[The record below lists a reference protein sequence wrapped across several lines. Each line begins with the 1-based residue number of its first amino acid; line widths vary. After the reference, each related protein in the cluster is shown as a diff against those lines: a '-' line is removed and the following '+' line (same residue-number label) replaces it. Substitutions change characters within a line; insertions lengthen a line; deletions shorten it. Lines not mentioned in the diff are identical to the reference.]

1 MPYTHNFCDSLPPT
15 GKYGRSNAF
24 GAKPKVEQKA
34 AQMRASRITAEQ
46 LRFYKLL
53 ALSETL
59 TRQMESVSSLADAHR
74 SAYWGTVRPLEDE
87 REKLMRDM
95 ALWLDLRLQSKGL
108 SSKQRWMAREMICN
122 LTADLAMEGD
132 EAMRILHDKHSLK
145 TLADE
150 ENAALAGMQQF
161 MKKILGYAL
170 RSIPMPA
177 PANNDPIQWEQQSL
191 FEPEPEQRPTCN
203 YIHSTTQQK
212 SEKSAAQ
219 TLAEQLAHD
228 AEETL
233 RTIYRQLVSSLHPDR
248 EPDLKERE
256 RKTALMKEVNTAYER
271 RDLHVLLRLQM
282 RVNLS
287 SNHKMAAL
295 AREKV
300 TSLINMLKDRT
311 KSLEQQVYE
320 IQRQMRFEFGLSDYQ
335 HISAAVLKRH
345 LMTQK
350 QNLESDIHMI
360 SRDLQRVQNDSELKR
375 WLSEQHKLTNHRSE
389 QNSLSLSGLF

>member
-1 MPYTHNFCDSLPPT
+1 MPPKHNFCDPLPPS
-15 GKYGRSNAF
+15 GKYGRSGAF
-24 GAKPKVEQKA
+24 TSKPKVDSKA
-34 AQMRASRITAEQ
+34 SQIRASRITAEQ

-95 ALWLDLRLQSKGL
+95 ALWLDMRLQSKGL

-132 EAMRILHDKHSLK
+132 ETMRILHDKHSVK

-170 RSIPMPA
+170 RSMPSNSSSLDLGQE
-177 PANNDPIQWEQQSL
+177 PVDPDLEH
-191 FEPEPEQRPTCN
+191 RPSCSYVHATPQHKN
-203 YIHSTTQQK
+203 
-212 SEKSAAQ
+212 EKSAAQ
-219 TLAEQLAHD
+219 TMAEQLAHD
-228 AEETL
+228 ADETL

-248 EPDLKERE
+248 EPDPKERE
-256 RKTALMKEVNTAYER
+256 RKTSMMKEVNTAYER

-287 SNHKMAAL
+287 NSHKMASL

-300 TSLINMLKDRT
+300 TSLINLLKERT
-311 KSLEQQVYE
+311 KFLEHQVYE

-350 QNLESDIHMI
+350 QNLESDIFMI

-375 WLSEQHKLTNHRSE
+375 WLSEQHRLTNHRSE

>member
-1 MPYTHNFCDSLPPT
+1 MPIKHNFCDSLPPS
-15 GKYGRSNAF
+15 GKNGRP
-24 GAKPKVEQKA
+24 GAKPKADLKA
-34 AQMRASRITAEQ
+34 SQIRANRISAEQ

-59 TRQMESVSSLADAHR
+59 TRQMESISSLADAHR

-87 REKLMRDM
+87 REKLMRAM
-95 ALWLDLRLQSKGL
+95 SLWLDVRLQSKGL
-108 SSKQRWMAREMICN
+108 SAKQRWMMREMICN
-122 LTADLAMEGD
+122 LSADLAIEGD
-132 EAMRILHDKHSLK
+132 ATMRALHDKHSLK

-170 RSIPMPA
+170 RSLPTAAHSNPEPMH
-177 PANNDPIQWEQQSL
+177 WEQQGL
-191 FEPEPEQRPTCN
+191 FESEPEQRPTCN
-203 YIHSTTQQK
+203 YVHATAQQK
-212 SEKSAAQ
+212 NEKSAAQ

-228 AEETL
+228 TDETL

-256 RKTALMKEVNTAYER
+256 RKTGLMKEVNTAYER
-271 RDLHVLLRLQM
+271 KDLHVLLRLQM

-287 SNHKMAAL
+287 QSQKMAAI

-300 TSLINMLKDRT
+300 TSLILLLKERT
-311 KSLEQQVYE
+311 QFLEQQVYE

-345 LMTQK
+345 LMTQ
-350 QNLESDIHMI
+350 QHNLELDIVMI

-375 WLSEQHKLTNHRSE
+375 WLGEQHKLTNYRSE
-389 QNSLSLSGLF
+389 QNTLSLSGLF

>member
-1 MPYTHNFCDSLPPT
+1 MPPKHNFGDSLPPS
-15 GKYGRSNAF
+15 GKYGRSGAF
-24 GAKPKVEQKA
+24 ASKPKVDMKA
-34 AQMRASRITAEQ
+34 SQVRASRITAEQ

-59 TRQMESVSSLADAHR
+59 TKQMESVSTLADEHR

-95 ALWLDLRLQSKGL
+95 ALWLDMRLQSRGL
-108 SSKQRWMAREMICN
+108 STKQRWMAREMICN

-132 EAMRILHDKHSLK
+132 ESMRVLHDKHSLK

-170 RSIPMPA
+170 RSIPSSPN
-177 PANNDPIQWEQQSL
+177 PTFIEVGQQPLDPDL
-191 FEPEPEQRPTCN
+191 EQR
-203 YIHSTTQQK
+203 HSCSYVHATPQQK
-212 SEKSAAQ
+212 NEKSAAQ
-219 TLAEQLAHD
+219 TIAEQLAHD
-228 AEETL
+228 ADETL

-248 EPDLKERE
+248 EPDPKERE
-256 RKTALMKEVNTAYER
+256 RKTSMMKEVNTAYER

-287 SNHKMAAL
+287 HSHKMAAL

-300 TSLINMLKDRT
+300 ASLINLLKERT
-311 KSLEQQVYE
+311 RFLEQQVYE

-350 QNLESDIHMI
+350 QNLESDIFMI

-375 WLSEQHKLTNHRSE
+375 WLTEQHRLTNYRSE

>member
-1 MPYTHNFCDSLPPT
+1 MPSKHNFCDSLPPT
-15 GKYGRSNAF
+15 GNYGKTGAF
-24 GAKPKVEQKA
+24 AAKPKVDLKA
-34 AQMRASRITAEQ
+34 SQLRANRISAEQ

-59 TRQMESVSSLADAHR
+59 TRQMEAVSTLAEAHR
-74 SAYWGTVRPLEDE
+74 SAYWGTLRPLEDE
-87 REKLMRDM
+87 REKLMRTM
-95 ALWLDLRLQSKGL
+95 ALWLDARLQSKGL
-108 SSKQRWMAREMICN
+108 SAKQRWMAREMICN

-132 EAMRILHDKHSLK
+132 ETMRQLHDTHSLK

-170 RSIPMPA
+170 RSLPSA
-177 PANNDPIQWEQQSL
+177 ETTANHFFSQFGTADTVC
-191 FEPEPEQRPTCN
+191 EPRPTCS
-203 YIHSTTQQK
+203 YVHPTPPPQK
-212 SEKSAAQ
+212 NEKSAAQ
-219 TLAEQLAHD
+219 SIAEQLAQD
-228 AEETL
+228 ADNTL
-233 RTIYRQLVSSLHPDR
+233 RTIYRQLVSALHPDR
-248 EPDLKERE
+248 EPDAKERE
-256 RKTALMKEVNTAYER
+256 RKTAMMKEVNTAYER

-287 SNHKMAAL
+287 NGSKMAAL

-300 TSLINMLKDRT
+300 MGLIGLLKERT
-311 KSLEQQVYE
+311 TVLEQQVFE

-350 QNLESDIHMI
+350 LHLESDIFMI
-360 SRDLQRVQNDSELKR
+360 ARDLQRVQNDGELKR
-375 WLSEQHKLTNHRSE
+375 WLSEQHKLTGHRNE
-389 QNSLSLSGLF
+389 PASLSLSGLF